1 MGYEIEEYY
10 ARIDSG
16 RLDDAT
22 KMLAADVEFLM
33 ALPNGV
39 NRDSGRAAMLAYL
52 SGRPKVDRK
61 HRLVR
66 VAADGD
72 TQFVY
77 GDVTEHGGTVTGHF
91 LGAMHL
97 DRDGLIDRYQ
107 VSFIP
112 DYALVPRAAD
122 TDGARE

>member
-22 KMLAADVEFLM
+22 KMLAADVEFVM
-33 ALPNGV
+33 ALPTGV

-72 TQFVY
+72 TQFAY
-77 GDVTEHGGTVTGHF
+77 GDVTEHGGTLTGHF

-112 DYALVPRAAD
+112 DHALVPQVGD
-122 TDGARE
+122 IEDLE